1 MRNPCFALSLVG
13 SLGDSKRSFVSF
25 QSFFKVEL
33 HKLLSFLNVNFNQ
46 LFSNKFH
53 HFCSLLFVIKCAA
66 IVKGI
71 FQNLDSFISLLALVM
86 ALSESQEGD

>member
-1 MRNPCFALSLVG
+1 
-13 SLGDSKRSFVSF
+13 
-25 QSFFKVEL
+25 
-33 HKLLSFLNVNFNQ
+33 
-46 LFSNKFH
+46 LF
-53 HFCSLLFVIKCAA
+53 FVIKCAA